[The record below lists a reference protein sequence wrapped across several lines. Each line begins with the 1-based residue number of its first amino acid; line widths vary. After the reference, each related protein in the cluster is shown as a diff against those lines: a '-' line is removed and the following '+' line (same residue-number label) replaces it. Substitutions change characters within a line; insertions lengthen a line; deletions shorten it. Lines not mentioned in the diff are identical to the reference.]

1 MREIFIKM
9 LIGTA
14 GLLILLGISI
24 AFIDLKVVCVDIKN
38 DGYVAAIFSLSG
50 VILFFSALMYQI
62 KEYKL
67 QMTEL
72 KESVKAQTKS
82 SEALDEQKR
91 ILIEQNINNLIFGMI
106 ASFNDFRDKN
116 EVKKEIDFILEKEQF
131 YYALRWESNQKE
143 LRLNQ
148 EELNMKFAEDI
159 KSMLTH
165 TIHSYDQF
173 PLLRQYLQFIYNIFF
188 IIDQNRANLSKDYF
202 TSFLHVQ
209 LTKHEKVFLYISNLV
224 DSNMPQYNNLYW
236 GFYETETIT
245 NWIKSCEHGK
255 YINYQE
261 MDNHILTRQF
271 NLIKQQK

>member
-1 MREIFIKM
+1 MREIFIKI
-9 LIGTA
+9 LIGIA

-24 AFIDLKVVCVDIKN
+24 AFIDLKVICVDIKN
-38 DGYVAAIFSLSG
+38 DGYVAALFSLSG

-106 ASFNDFRDKN
+106 ASFNDFRGKN

-143 LRLNQ
+143 LRLNS
-148 EELNMKFAEDI
+148 EELNMKFAQDI

-173 PLLRQYLQFIYNIFF
+173 PLLRQYIQFIHNIFF
-188 IIDQNRANLSKDYF
+188 IIDQNRVNLSKDYF

-209 LTKHEKVFLYISNLV
+209 LTKHEKIFLYLSNLV
-224 DSNMPQYNNLYW
+224 DSNMPQYDNLYW

-255 YINYQE
+255 YINYKE

-271 NLIKQQK
+271 NLIKQQ